1 MTNSSNDPG
10 SRIKRIRKGKGITQ
24 RELSDQLGVT
34 ENTIA
39 NWEKGSSINQ
49 WLSRIQNLCKVLG
62 CTFEELVGGGAG
74 EDPELSG
81 ESLESILQPL
91 NKDDGKDGVRS
102 VKHSNYSETVTENSI
117 QGDPL

>member
-49 WLSRIQNLCKVLG
+49 WLHRIQNLCKVLG

-74 EDPELSG
+74 EDPELPG
-81 ESLESILQPL
+81 KSLTAIAQKL
-91 NKDDGKDGVRS
+91 NKDDEKSNVMS
-102 VKHSNYSETVTENSI
+102 INYSS
-117 QGDPL
+117 L